1 MSHFTGLVI
10 LTPEYAKTHDLEESL
25 DQYYEGREV
34 EPYKVRDVSDADK
47 VSFISFYLIHGHAA
61 SIHHKDDLGIMRE
74 FVEQAEFV
82 MPFKDYQKKYD
93 SDDYDRYLRVITM
106 NENKDEFAEFWKNKF
121 PETFADFERL
131 YEEHGE
137 DWNGKD
143 WVKNSATGVWEEWS
157 TYNPYSKWDWFDPT
171 GRWSGFIKTNSGE
184 FVNEAMF
191 GEIDFTDDKRDCFSL
206 KNPPY
211 CVVIDGKW
219 YEKGQMGWWG
229 ISTGDKENWDEEFAE
244 LIANIPADSEVYNID
259 FHI

>member
-34 EPYKVRDVSDADK
+34 DPYKVKDVSDADK
-47 VSFISFYLIHGHAA
+47 VSFISYY
-61 SIHHKDDLGIMRE
+61 KDKENGDHDYGTMCE
-74 FVEQAEFV
+74 FIVQAEFV
-82 MPFKDYQKKYD
+82 MSFKDYQKKYGHNNYN
-93 SDDYDRYLRVITM
+93 SYLCFIAM

-121 PETFADFERL
+121 PEAFADFDRF
-131 YEEHGE
+131 YEEHGK
-137 DWNGKD
+137 DWNGND
-143 WVKNSATGVWEEWS
+143 WVKNAETGVWEAWS
-157 TYNPYSKWDWFDPT
+157 TYNPDSKWDWYDT
-171 GRWSGFIKTNSGE
+171 MGRWSGFIKTKSGE

-191 GEIDFTDDKRDCFSL
+191 GEIDFTDDKSDCFSL

-244 LIANIPADSEVYNID
+244 LITNIPDDSEVYNID

>member
-34 EPYKVRDVSDADK
+34 EPYKVRDVSDAEK
-47 VSFISFYLIHGHAA
+47 VNFLSFYKNKENGGY
-61 SIHHKDDLGIMRE
+61 DYETMRK

-82 MPFKDYQKKYD
+82 MSFKDFQKKYD
-93 SDDYDRYLRVITM
+93 RADYNRYLCFIAM

-121 PETFADFERL
+121 PDLFADFDFQ
-131 YEEHGE
+131 YDEHGE
-137 DWNGKD
+137 DWNGED
-143 WVKNSATGVWEEWS
+143 WVKNPETGVWEEWS
-157 TYNPYSKWDWFDPT
+157 TYNPDSKWDWFDPM
-171 GRWSGFIKTNSGE
+171 GRWSGFIKTKSGE

-191 GEIDFTDDKRDCFSL
+191 GEIDFTDDKSDCFSL

>member
-34 EPYKVRDVSDADK
+34 EPYKVKDVSDADK
-47 VSFISFYLIHGHAA
+47 VCFLSFYKNKENGGY
-61 SIHHKDDLGIMRE
+61 DYETMRE
-74 FVEQAEFV
+74 FIEQSEFV
-82 MPFKDYQKKYD
+82 MSFKDYQKKYD
-93 SDDYDRYLRVITM
+93 RDDYNRYLCFITM
-106 NENKDEFAEFWKNKF
+106 NENKDEFSEFWRNKF
-121 PETFADFERL
+121 PETFENFEQF

-137 DWNGKD
+137 DWNGKK
-143 WVKNSATGVWEEWS
+143 WVKNVETGVREEWS
-157 TYNPYSKWDWFDPT
+157 TYNPDSKWHWFDRM
-171 GRWSGFIKTNSGE
+171 GRWSGFIKTKSGE

-191 GEIDFTDDKRDCFSL
+191 GEIDFTDDERNCFSL

-211 CVVIDGKW
+211 CVVIDGMW